1 MLVAATSPVSAGWH
15 WLPFP
20 HCTLDT
26 DGKYSVECSAT
37 KLTGH
42 TLEANKH
49 TYTFSNTCNGSNG
62 TEVSNFTI
70 RTVSEWN
77 SNGTV
82 SQKSY
87 DSAKPGI
94 SGTVKAT
101 CKYDPWI
108 YDGPE
113 AGNPCTV
120 TDRFFTVPS
129 SGLQEIS
136 QIASNDMITAS
147 TNAAFCTTCRSIPEY
162 QRQEF
167 RNKVNSVISAPS
179 APVIELPANDNSSYN
194 AMGKV
199 GVRIKHNQN
208 YGLEWKFERYSNTF
222 KGWFSAATPAQPLLN
237 AKTSAGV
244 TTGDLNVAMSKDTTK
259 WRFKT
264 ASAFPGAAWSEW
276 RVISFY
282 ELTVQH
288 KLPPKLPN

>member
-1 MLVAATSPVSAGWH
+1 M
-15 WLPFP
+15 
-20 HCTLDT
+20 
-26 DGKYSVECSAT
+26 
-37 KLTGH
+37 TGH

-82 SQKSY
+82 SQKLY

-129 SGLQEIS
+129 SGLQGIG
-136 QIASNDMITAS
+136 QIASDRMITAAI
-147 TNAAFCTTCRSIPEY
+147 NAAFCTSCRSIPEY

-167 RNKVNSVISAPS
+167 RNKVNSVIAAPT
-179 APVIELPANDNSSYN
+179 APVIELPANASSSYS
-194 AMGKV
+194 AMGKISI
-199 GVRIKHNQN
+199 RIRHNPN
-208 YGLEWKFERYSNTF
+208 YGLSWKFERFSKTF
-222 KGWFSAATPAQPLLN
+222 NGWFTAPAPALPLLN
-237 AKTSAGV
+237 AKTVAGV
-244 TTGDLNVAMSKDTTK
+244 TTGDLNIAMTKDATK
-259 WRFKT
+259 WRFQV
-264 ASAFPGAAWSEW
+264 ASTFPGAAWSDMRE
-276 RVISFY
+276 ISFY
-282 ELTVQH
+282 EIKVQH